1 MIPGLVILTIAVFAM
16 AAVLL
21 LAAGRLR
28 SGAHRD
34 SSAGG
39 LQAIDIDAFRNLISQ
54 SEELYLREHLLPHEF
69 RAVHRERMLAA
80 SEYVWGAARNAGI
93 LIRLA
98 EATKQNADS
107 QMVGS
112 AERLQDNAFRLR
124 LYAWQTLPRLYFAA
138 LVPGAGSIPQTLAE
152 SYDSLT
158 RQMITLRCMQSA
170 NLSPAI
176 SDGVTR

>member
-1 MIPGLVILTIAVFAM
+1 MIPGLVILALAVFVI

-28 SGAHRD
+28 SAKHGDNLAD
-34 SSAGG
+34 Q
-39 LQAIDIDAFRNLISQ
+39 LQPIDIDAFRNLISEPEQ
-54 SEELYLREHLLPHEF
+54 TYLREHLPPHEF

-80 SEYVWGAARNAGI
+80 AEYVWGAARNAGI

-107 QMVGS
+107 QMVTS

-124 LYAWQTLPRLYFAA
+124 LYAWETLPRLYFSA
-138 LVPGAGSIPQTLAE
+138 LVPSAGSIPQSLAE

-158 RQMITLRCMQSA
+158 RQMITLQCMQSA
-170 NLSPAI
+170 KLP
-176 SDGVTR
+176 

>member
-1 MIPGLVILTIAVFAM
+1 MIPALVILTIAVFVIT
-16 AAVLL
+16 AVLL
-21 LAAGRLR
+21 LTAGRLR
-28 SGAHRD
+28 SAKHGDNLAD
-34 SSAGG
+34 E
-39 LQAIDIDAFRNLISQ
+39 LQPIDVDAFRNLISEP
-54 SEELYLREHLLPHEF
+54 EELYLREHLPPHEF

-107 QMVGS
+107 QMVTS

-124 LYAWQTLPRLYFAA
+124 LYAWQTLPRLYFSA
-138 LVPGAGSIPQTLAE
+138 LVPIAGSIPQALAE

-158 RQMITLRCMQSA
+158 RQMITLQCRQSA
-170 NLSPAI
+170 KLP
-176 SDGVTR
+176 

>member
-1 MIPGLVILTIAVFAM
+1 MIPGLVILTIAVLAM

-28 SGAHRD
+28 SGEPGD
-34 SSAGG
+34 SPGG
-39 LQAIDIDAFRNLISQ
+39 RLQAIDIDAFRNLISEP
-54 SEELYLREHLLPHEF
+54 EELYLREHLPPQEF

-80 SEYVWGAARNAGI
+80 SEYVWGAAHNAGI

-98 EATKQNADS
+98 EATKENADS
-107 QMVGS
+107 QMLAS
-112 AERLQDNAFRLR
+112 AQRLQDNAFRLR

-138 LVPGAGSIPQTLAE
+138 LVPGAGSIPQTLVE

-158 RQMITLRCMQSA
+158 RQMITLKCMQSA
-170 NLSPAI
+170 RLS
-176 SDGVTR
+176 

>member
-1 MIPGLVILTIAVFAM
+1 MISGLVILTIAVIAM

-28 SGAHRD
+28 SGERSHNPAD
-34 SSAGG
+34 E
-39 LQAIDIDAFRNLISQ
+39 LQAIDIDAFRNLISEP
-54 SEELYLREHLLPHEF
+54 EERYLREHLLPHDF

-98 EATKQNADS
+98 EATKANADS
-107 QMVGS
+107 QMVAS

-124 LYAWQTLPRLYFAA
+124 LYAWQTLPRLYLAA

-152 SYDSLT
+152 GYDSLT
-158 RQMITLRCMQSA
+158 RQMITLKCMQSA
-170 NLSPAI
+170 KLS
-176 SDGVTR
+176 

>member
-1 MIPGLVILTIAVFAM
+1 MIPGLVILTIAVFVI

-28 SGAHRD
+28 SAKHGD
-34 SSAGG
+34 SLAGG
-39 LQAIDIDAFRNLISQ
+39 LQPIDIDAFRNLISEPEQ
-54 SEELYLREHLLPHEF
+54 LYLREHLPPHEF
-69 RAVHRERMLAA
+69 RAVHRGRMFAA

-98 EATKQNADS
+98 EATKQNADP
-107 QMVGS
+107 QMVAS

-124 LYAWQTLPRLYFAA
+124 LYAWQTLPRLYFSA
-138 LVPGAGSIPQTLAE
+138 LVPIAGSIPQSLAE

-158 RQMITLRCMQSA
+158 RQMTTLQCMQSA
-170 NLSPAI
+170 KLP
-176 SDGVTR
+176 

>member
-1 MIPGLVILTIAVFAM
+1 MIPGLVILTIAVFAI

-28 SGAHRD
+28 SGAPRD
-34 SSAGG
+34 NPAEQ
-39 LQAIDIDAFRNLISQ
+39 LQPIDIDAFRNLISEP
-54 SEELYLREHLLPHEF
+54 EELYLRQHLPPREF

-107 QMVGS
+107 QMLAS
-112 AERLQDNAFRLR
+112 AESLQDNAFRLR

-138 LVPGAGSIPQTLAE
+138 LFPGAGSIPQALAE
-152 SYDSLT
+152 NYDALT
-158 RQMITLRCMQSA
+158 RQMVRLKCMQSA
-170 NLSPAI
+170 SP
-176 SDGVTR
+176 S